1 MTDQDSDVEQRIST
15 RSLLW
20 YGMLA
25 MPLAF
30 ASTPLYIYAPDFYA
44 HHFHLSLSWLGTAL
58 LFLRLIDAVQDPI
71 IGLLSDRWSIY
82 RPRLIYTS
90 GFVLV
95 CSFYSLF
102 HPVFTNYSLNFIA
115 CIFLSTTSFSILSIN
130 LNSLGGLWGKDDHQ
144 KILIV
149 GYRELFGLIGLMLA
163 VSLPQ
168 VSEDRTLAWT
178 LTCMTLAVL
187 MLLSLYYY
195 RHWQSVHHDLNQ
207 NQKISTIDI
216 AQFRQLPVQ
225 SLKLFLV
232 YGMSMLA
239 SSFPGVLVIF
249 FIRDRL
255 QLEHDT
261 GLFLSIYF
269 VAAVVSI
276 PLWKQLSHRFTKEKV
291 WLFGMSLSI
300 AFFIWAAELEAGYF
314 WPYLWICLGS
324 GIALGAEVVM
334 PPALLADVIQRY
346 QCGHQASL
354 LFSILAFLGK
364 LALALAAAIAFSY
377 LDQFSFAPAQVNTI
391 EALQA
396 LSQVYAL
403 WPCFLKFF
411 AAFLLWRI

>member
-1 MTDQDSDVEQRIST
+1 MIDKHKDAMKPIST
-15 RSLLW
+15 RSLLR
-20 YGMLA
+20 YGILA

-44 HHFHLSLSWLGTAL
+44 HHFHLSLAWLGTAL
-58 LFLRLIDAVQDPI
+58 LFLRLIDAMQDPI
-71 IGLLSDRWSIY
+71 IGLLSDRWAIY
-82 RPRLIYTS
+82 RPRFIYIS
-90 GFVLV
+90 GFLLV
-95 CSFYSLF
+95 GSFYLLF
-102 HPVFTNYSLNFIA
+102 HPIFTSYALNFVVF
-115 CIFLSTTSFSILSIN
+115 IFLSTTCFSILSIN

-149 GYRELFGLIGLMLA
+149 GYRELFGLMGLMLA

-168 VSEDRTLAWT
+168 VSTDSVFAWKVT
-178 LTCMTLAVL
+178 SFTLAVL

-195 RHWQSVHHDLNQ
+195 RLWQNKHLYLNQ
-207 NQKISTIDI
+207 YQKVSTIDI
-216 AQFRQLPVQ
+216 AQFRQLPVA

-232 YGMSMLA
+232 YGVSMIA

-255 QLEHDT
+255 QLEHHT
-261 GLFLSIYF
+261 GLFLSVYF
-269 VAAVVSI
+269 IAAVASI
-276 PLWKQLSHRFTKEKV
+276 PLWKMLSHRLTKEKV
-291 WLFGMSLSI
+291 WLLGMSLSI
-300 AFFIWAAELEAGYF
+300 GFFIWTTGLEAGYF

-334 PPALLADVIQRY
+334 PPALLADVIQRH

-377 LDQFSFAPAQVNTI
+377 LNRFAFVPAQVNTI
-391 EALQA
+391 EALKA

-403 WPCFLKFF
+403 FPCCLKLI
-411 AAFLLWRI
+411 AAFLLWKI